1 MIINVNLPDRSI
13 DILVERGALSMAA
26 DVIMNKQRRV
36 MIVSDTGVPTKYID
50 TLKASLGENAHTFI
64 FPDGESS
71 KNLDTL
77 TELIRAI
84 LSASFTR
91 GDAVVALGG
100 GVVGDLSGFAAS
112 MYMRGID
119 FYNIPTTLLSQVDS
133 SVGGKTAV
141 NVGGYKNIIGAFW
154 QPKAVF
160 IDPTLLATL
169 PKRHISNGLC
179 EALKIS
185 LTSDGEL
192 FDIFENNDSFFEEN
206 EDGTLLIPPVIDE
219 IIIRAVSA
227 KRDVVERDERENGL
241 RRVLNFGH
249 TAGHGIESAST
260 FGKMLHGEC
269 VALGMIPMTSESI
282 RPRLLSVLKKL
293 SLPTSLCEIE
303 IDRDDVLAAIAHDK
317 KSTEDG
323 IGTVFVDDVEKFRF
337 ETLTPSEIIERLYQ
351 G

>member
-1 MIINVNLPDRSI
+1 
-13 DILVERGALSMAA
+13 MAA
-26 DVIMNKQRRV
+26 DVIMNKHRRV
-36 MIVSDTGVPTKYID
+36 MIVSDTGVPEEYID
-50 TLKASLGENAHTFI
+50 TLASSLGDGAHTFI
-64 FPDGESS
+64 FPEGEGS
-71 KNLDTL
+71 KSLDTL
-77 TELIRAI
+77 TELLRAM

-112 MYMRGID
+112 MYMLGID
-119 FYNIPTTLLSQVDS
+119 FYKIPTTLLSQVDS

-141 NVGGYKNIIGAFW
+141 NIDGYKNMIGTFW
-154 QPKAVF
+154 QPRAVF
-160 IDPTLLATL
+160 IDPSLLVTL

-192 FDIFENNDSFFEEN
+192 FDIFEKCESFFEEN

-227 KRDVVERDERENGL
+227 KRDIVERDERENGL

-249 TAGHGIESAST
+249 TAGHGIESAT
-260 FGKMLHGEC
+260 GFGKLLHGEC

-303 IDRDDVLAAIAHDK
+303 NSRDDVLSAIAHDK
-317 KSTEDG
+317 KSSEDG
-323 IGTVFVDDVEKFRF
+323 IITVFLDDVEKYRF